1 VSLQRLALVLAAG
14 GLGFVAWRRGWLS
27 AIGIPAP
34 AIDHVDPGASD
45 TFQLIFVPPSSSSSP
60 VPVARPQGP
69 RGIRN
74 HNPGNIRRSAD
85 RWQGMSAQQTDA
97 EYVQFDAPEW
107 GLRALAKVLLNYQ
120 AMHRLQTLAQIVN
133 RWAPASENNTSSY
146 IAHVSALSG
155 IPVDAVLSLRQNPE
169 QLRALMAAMIQHEN
183 GAQPYSSDLIAHGIQ
198 LALAG

>member
-1 VSLQRLALVLAAG
+1 MLAAG

-27 AIGIPAP
+27 AIGIAAP
-34 AIDHVDPGASD
+34 ALDHVDPGAAD
-45 TFQLIFVPPSSSSSP
+45 TFQLIFVTPSTSPAP
-60 VPVARPQGP
+60 VPVARPQGA

-85 RWQGMSAQQTDA
+85 RWQGMSAQQTDP

-120 AMHRLQTLAQIVN
+120 GMHRLQTLSQIVQ
-133 RWAPASENNTSSY
+133 RWAPPTENNTSSY
-146 IAHVSALSG
+146 LAHVSKLTG
-155 IPVDAVLSLRQNPE
+155 IPVDAVLTLRQNPE
-169 QLRALMAAMIQHEN
+169 QLRTLMAAMIQHEN
-183 GAQPYSSDLIAHGIQ
+183 GAQPYSTDLIAHGIQ